1 MSNVSRIKTRKF
13 SYKVMIEKTTS
24 YNIRDRSSLR
34 KCLAL
39 FLMGAVVVGA
49 VLKSSIV
56 YQLKI
61 ISQCGCSGHQP
72 KFMSIHSLHSLT
84 LRLAFIGYGCLDLFH
99 FLSHDDRVA
108 LSDLLSSK
116 FLVIEVALVLITVT
130 MY

>member
-1 MSNVSRIKTRKF
+1 MSGVILDG
-13 SYKVMIEKTTS
+13 VV
-24 YNIRDRSSLR
+24 
-34 KCLAL
+34 
-39 FLMGAVVVGA
+39 VVVGA
-49 VLKSSIV
+49 FLKSSIV
-56 YQLKI
+56 YQLQI

-84 LRLAFIGYGCLDLFH
+84 LRLAFIGYWCLDLFH

>member
-1 MSNVSRIKTRKF
+1 MSGVILDG
-13 SYKVMIEKTTS
+13 V
-24 YNIRDRSSLR
+24 
-34 KCLAL
+34 
-39 FLMGAVVVGA
+39 AVVVGA

-72 KFMSIHSLHSLT
+72 KFMSIHSLT